1 MSSADTQPVE
11 VPVQP
16 TNELFLI
23 RAEGGP
29 AAGTRV
35 VDDPSWAWPLPETLD
50 APPGWAGRYVKV
62 SESQLDPQP
71 RDSRVIRGAMYEWQP
86 AEVTTDA

>member
-1 MSSADTQPVE
+1 MSSTDSRTAVAATH
-11 VPVQP
+11 
-16 TNELFLI
+16 ELFLI

-35 VDDPSWAWPLPETLD
+35 VDDPTWEWPLPDTLD
-50 APPGWAGRYVKV
+50 GPPGSSGRYVKV

-71 RDSRVIRGAMYEWQP
+71 RESHVIRGALYEWQP
-86 AEVTTDA
+86 AEVTDGAR